1 MVELSRIEN
10 AHNSCITP
18 ISHDK
23 LLNEGGD
30 ESETDPLTAQVDFL
44 SQVPPNW
51 EAAEKHGLASLVNNP
66 KAIDIVKAERCQ
78 CC

>member
-10 AHNSCITP
+10 AHNSCFTP

-23 LLNEGGD
+23 FLNEGGN
-30 ESETDPLTAQVDFL
+30 ESETDPLTSQVEFL
-44 SQVPPNW
+44 SRIPPNW
-51 EAAEKHGLASLVNNP
+51 EAAEKHGLASLVYNLREI
-66 KAIDIVKAERCQ
+66 KIAEAERCQ